1 MGRVWLIVWKVELA
15 QKVELGAQRPQCF
28 CAVHSAEPKA
38 ASRANMRHVTHQT
51 WARQTVSSQRNLERK
66 WCQPP
71 TVINISTE
79 NMIRPAPT
87 ATYCQKG
94 GSPTTAV
101 MLTRRGIPAAR
112 PEHTVR
118 TKLRHFRNV
127 HSMSWGGF
135 KYSGA
140 GREYCRYGIGAF
152 LQSRAMLARSMT
164 K

>member
-15 QKVELGAQRPQCF
+15 EKVELGAQRPQYF

-38 ASRANMRHVTHQT
+38 ASRANMRHVTHQS

-66 WCQPP
+66 WCQPR
-71 TVINISTE
+71 TVINISAE

-87 ATYCQKG
+87 ATCCQKG

-112 PEHTVR
+112 PEPTVR
-118 TKLRHFRNV
+118 TRL
-127 HSMSWGGF
+127 SGTSEMSTPCPGED
-135 KYSGA
+135 SNT
-140 GREYCRYGIGAF
+140 
-152 LQSRAMLARSMT
+152 LASAVNTADTGSERFSKPEPCLPT
-164 K
+164 R